1 MVDPDDGIHSSC
13 LRAQFAN
20 QVSAITSVL
29 PLEGWT
35 SSLQQLPPFNYGCLY
50 VHLVTNSKAIAE
62 NQRSTAAATFGAGA
76 MKHNHLFH
84 DNHVRMVGITLGG
97 VSN

>member
-1 MVDPDDGIHSSC
+1 MDPDNGVHSGR

-20 QVSAITSVL
+20 QVSPIPSVL
-29 PLEGWT
+29 PLEGLT

-50 VHLVTNSKAIAE
+50 AHLVTDSKSVAE

-76 MKHNHLFH
+76 MKH
-84 DNHVRMVGITLGG
+84 
-97 VSN
+97 